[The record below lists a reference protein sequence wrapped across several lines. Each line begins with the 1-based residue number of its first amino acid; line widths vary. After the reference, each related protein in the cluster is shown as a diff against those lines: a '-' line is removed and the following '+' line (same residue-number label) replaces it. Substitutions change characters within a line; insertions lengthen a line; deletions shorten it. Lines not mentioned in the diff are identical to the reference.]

1 DTEDWSTTTGNGFN
15 AKVGVIYNPIDYL
28 QIGVTATTPT
38 WYKLT
43 NDYEDYFG
51 ITNYL
56 TDGSSEPPFTSEG
69 EPTYYD
75 YNLRTPYRI
84 NGGIA
89 ALFDQDST
97 ALMGRMSTT
106 PASNS
111 HRSMR
116 TPKMARTDKTA
127 TITTVLSTSGTGGE
141 TRMARPSF

>member
-15 AKVGVIYNPIDYL
+15 AKVGLIYRPLSYL

-56 TDGSSEPPFTSEG
+56 TDGTSTPPFTSEG

-89 ALFDQDST
+89 ALFGQGLISADVEYVDYAS
-97 ALMGRMSTT
+97 MSFSSVN
-106 PASNS
+106 AN
-111 HRSMR
+111 
-116 TPKMARTDKTA
+116 TDDVMNEQIRESYT
-127 TITTVLSTSGTGGE
+127 
-141 TRMARPSF
+141 